1 MTVRDRLSGMDCW
14 APQRAQVRRN
24 VLCLETSIRVAPRS
38 GPDPRTSPA
47 SSERLIGLVSVPGT
61 GAAPSE
67 SVEKAQPAAG
77 AGVPKFASV
86 EFEAFDASSA
96 RSEEPAEPPE
106 PSRPRPP
113 RGRER
118 ATSARAFGVHTRLSA
133 RTHASAPSGARGA
146 ARRGSGGWRRSC
158 RRAPRGRGGA
168 RRLGGPRRARRD
180 EDVFE
185 VFRSSAL
192 RQISRA
198 VRVAARRDVRSRW

>member
-1 MTVRDRLSGMDCW
+1 MGWRRAPLVWWGGGAAAKKPKSGEIFYVS
-14 APQRAQVRRN
+14 R
-24 VLCLETSIRVAPRS
+24 PR
-38 GPDPRTSPA
+38 
-47 SSERLIGLVSVPGT
+47 SERLHAQGRTRGRRPRRRSASSASSRYP
-61 GAAPSE
+61 AREPRPAKAS
-67 SVEKAQPAAG
+67 KAQPAAG

-96 RSEEPAEPPE
+96 RSEEPADPPE

-146 ARRGSGGWRRSC
+146 ARRGSDGWRRSC

-198 VRVAARRDVRSRW
+198 VTENLARR